1 MLTASLRQTARSNQL
16 VLVDALVEY
25 GKQLY
30 ELGRSKHSFSETVN
44 AVIEKSPH
52 LKPVM
57 GAAWALISTWEKLHP
72 TKVHPP
78 MPWPM
83 LQALVVTMLAWGWW
97 RLALTSSLG
106 FSAMLR
112 PTELLQ
118 LSKNS
123 FVTPIDRPWPR
134 QGLAHFV
141 AINQSRGPEVPNNS
155 MCDSMSRW

>member
-78 MPWPM
+78 VPWPYAAGTRGHPAG
-83 LQALVVTMLAWGWW
+83 LGLVEI
-97 RLALTSSLG
+97 G
-106 FSAMLR
+106 F
-112 PTELLQ
+112 
-118 LSKNS
+118 N
-123 FVTPIDRPWPR
+123 FVVGVFRHAET
-134 QGLAHFV
+134 
-141 AINQSRGPEVPNNS
+141 N
-155 MCDSMSRW
+155 